1 MKAAVIFENGSPD
14 VLRYEDVPD
23 PVCPDGCVLLDVE
36 AISIEG
42 GDLLA
47 RAASPPPASPHIVGY
62 LCAGTVVEAGAGVEN
77 PAVGEE
83 VVALNADGSHAEKRV
98 VPAAMTWPVP
108 EGLDPAAAACIPV
121 AFGTAQECLFTAS
134 NLEEGQ
140 TVLIHAGA
148 GGVGM
153 AAIQLADRAGATV
166 ISTASSDA
174 KLERLKPLGLDHGIN
189 YASESFVD
197 RVRELTDGRGVDVV
211 LDSVGGK
218 NLIDS
223 VEALA
228 YRGTLVSVGVAGRAG
243 SAMEATSL
251 WPKNNTLR
259 GVYLGGA
266 TISEYPRVHR
276 MISDLIDRVASG
288 ELHVEIDRSFPLSEA
303 AAAHA
308 YVEGRNAFGRVVIV
322 P

>member
-1 MKAAVIFENGSPD
+1 MKAAVIFENGPPE
-14 VLRYEDVPD
+14 VLRYEDIAD
-23 PVCPDGCVLLDVE
+23 PACLDGCVLLEVE

-47 RAASPPPASPHIVGY
+47 RAASPPAKTPHIVGY
-62 LCAGTVVEAGAGVEN
+62 LCAGTVIEVGAGVEG
-77 PAVGEE
+77 PAIGEK

-98 VPAAMTWPVP
+98 VPAAMAWTIP

-121 AFGTAQECLFTAS
+121 AVGTAHECLFTAA

-153 AAIQLADRAGATV
+153 AAIQLAKQAGATV
-166 ISTASSDA
+166 VSTASSDE
-174 KLERLKPLGLDHGIN
+174 KLERLQPYGLDHGIN

-211 LDSVGGK
+211 LDSVGGQ
-218 NLIDS
+218 NLVDS
-223 VEALA
+223 VDALA
-228 YRGTLVSVGVAGRAG
+228 YRGTLVSVGVAGRGG
-243 SAMEATSL
+243 SDIEAKSL
-251 WPKNNTLR
+251 WAKNNTLR

-266 TISEYPRVHR
+266 LLAEYPRVHR
-276 MISDLIDRVASG
+276 MISDLIERVASG
-288 ELHVEIDRSFPLSEA
+288 ELHIEIDSSFALAEA

-308 YVEGRNAFGRVVIV
+308 YLEGRNAFGRVVMV